1 MAVWA
6 LTIICILLC
15 AGMFGAG
22 WKLMMKEEE
31 EDKIDFFN
39 SRELADDVEA
49 LHERMKRLQ
58 ELDNMLQ
65 DIQLC
70 RPSEALRAFRMEW
83 QGVAKNH
90 SVEFMA
96 DGQSDT
102 SALMMEL
109 AEAEREQLNDEIG
122 QRIASLYFKACK
134 LQLIEDLTE

>member
-15 AGMFGAG
+15 VSMFGAG

-31 EDKIDFFN
+31 EEQIDFFN

-109 AEAEREQLNDEIG
+109 AESEREQLNDEIG

-134 LQLIEDLTE
+134 LQLIEDLKE

>member
-1 MAVWA
+1 MAEYLLSGLCIAFWVA
-6 LTIICILLC
+6 IIYAGYKLTHQD
-15 AGMFGAG
+15 
-22 WKLMMKEEE
+22 
-31 EDKIDFFN
+31 EDEDLDFFN
-39 SRELADDVEA
+39 SKELADDVEA

>member
-1 MAVWA
+1 
-6 LTIICILLC
+6 
-15 AGMFGAG
+15 
-22 WKLMMKEEE
+22 
-31 EDKIDFFN
+31 
-39 SRELADDVEA
+39 
-49 LHERMKRLQ
+49 
-58 ELDNMLQ
+58 MLQ

>member
-1 MAVWA
+1 MLSGLCIAFWV
-6 LTIICILLC
+6 IIIY
-15 AGMFGAG
+15 AGYKMTHP
-22 WKLMMKEEE
+22 E
-31 EDKIDFFN
+31 EDEDLNFFN
-39 SRELADDVEA
+39 SKELQDDIEV
-49 LHERMKRLQ
+49 LHQRIQRLA
-58 ELDNMLQ
+58 ELDNMMMDL
-65 DIQLC
+65 QLC

>member
-15 AGMFGAG
+15 VGMFCAG
-22 WKLMMKEEE
+22 WKLMMKED
-31 EDKIDFFN
+31 EDDQIDFFN

-102 SALMMEL
+102 SAIMMEL